1 MGRAHAVEGR
11 TDTTGVLYL
20 LLSTTAYT
28 LEHIKQ
34 KYNLIFKNVRFSHV
48 VVAHTLTFSKYKQQ
62 ETLPQNII

>member
-11 TDTTGVLYL
+11 TSTTGVLYF
-20 LLSTTAYT
+20 LLSTIACTC
-28 LEHIKQ
+28 EHTKQ

-48 VVAHTLTFSKYKQQ
+48 VVAHALTFSKYKQQ